1 MAAVEAAPSENGR
14 RRPYP
19 CYLPSRKG
27 SMDRERPRLGPGLRE
42 YTPALRPH
50 QGVSEGGRS
59 GVAPVHGRKFQIGI
73 AAPAAV
79 VQPQGGQRHAQAQA
93 RTWKRRF
100 RAQAPRCRCARADR
114 HRAFRIEV
122 STSSRVKPDPGRI
135 VLRPPR
141 SLTGGP
147 RARHGG
153 QRARPHRAGH
163 RVRLP
168 RPHHD
173 RRDPRGRGRLRDRV
187 GVGPA
192 DGVWPRLRPGDQ
204 PDQPREHR
212 PGNLLHGS
220 AERSPEEVRFDSEK
234 VTSMDWRTHSTLTHM
249 DAPERIDVVMVNGD
263 PNPDR
268 PDLLPYGAGRNL
280 APSGPRG
287 HREHDLRRDSGP
299 HAPVAAPAR
308 AGCWRSWGR
317 RGCRSG
323 ESSVF

>member
-1 MAAVEAAPSENGR
+1 MAAVEAAPSETDGVDPIR
-14 RRPYP
+14 VT
-19 CYLPSRKG
+19 CLPARDPWIG
-27 SMDRERPRLGPGLRE
+27 SDPAWGQGCVN
-42 YTPALRPH
+42 THPALRPH

-141 SLTGGP
+141 SLTGGT

-212 PGNLLHGS
+212 PGEPPARDQPNALPRKFGS
-220 AERSPEEVRFDSEK
+220 TARRSPAWTGAPTRPS
-234 VTSMDWRTHSTLTHM
+234 RTWT
-249 DAPERIDVVMVNGD
+249 R
-263 PNPDR
+263 
-268 PDLLPYGAGRNL
+268 
-280 APSGPRG
+280 PSG
-287 HREHDLRRDSGP
+287 ST
-299 HAPVAAPAR
+299 
-308 AGCWRSWGR
+308 S
-317 RGCRSG
+317 
-323 ESSVF
+323 